1 MEGDGGTVEVRTDD
15 EAEDEDGGADG
26 NLIVEEGI
34 FLGKGEPA
42 DETPADDGDV
52 DDRNRT

>member
-1 MEGDGGTVEVRTDD
+1 MAARWKCELMTRLRM
-15 EAEDEDGGADG
+15 EDGRADG

-42 DETPADDGDV
+42 DETPAA
-52 DDRNRT
+52 

>member
-15 EAEDEDGGADG
+15 EVEDEDGRADG

-42 DETPADDGDV
+42 DETPAAW
-52 DDRNRT
+52 RRRR